1 MTGWPRARG
10 SIRRR
15 LTLQLL
21 TSAAI
26 LAVILFLIVSSFA
39 RQISA
44 ESQDRILSA
53 SVASI
58 LDAVSVAS
66 GEVSVDIPYS
76 AFTMLDNPSDDRV
89 FYRIMQDG
97 EVITGY
103 DDLPATTP
111 GTDATADNG
120 ETEGDTD
127 QGTGADGDSGCSCRS
142 GPPSGSAFALFVFAL
157 PFLRRRKS
165 A

>member
-111 GTDATADNG
+111 RHRHPALSRRDLAHRHRDPASVR
-120 ETEGDTD
+120 E
-127 QGTGADGDSGCSCRS
+127 RRP
-142 GPPSGSAFALFVFAL
+142 GPD
-157 PFLRRRKS
+157 RRDRWPDP
-165 A
+165 

>member
-89 FYRIMQDG
+89 FYLSLIH
-97 EVITGY
+97 I
-103 DDLPATTP
+103 
-111 GTDATADNG
+111 
-120 ETEGDTD
+120 
-127 QGTGADGDSGCSCRS
+127 
-142 GPPSGSAFALFVFAL
+142 
-157 PFLRRRKS
+157 
-165 A
+165 